1 MSLNETPVSE
11 RVQIGF
17 LGNVNAGKSSIINA
31 ITGQNISVV
40 SELKGTTTD
49 TVKKTMEL
57 HKAGPVVLIDTPG
70 LSDDGEIGSLR
81 MKATMK
87 ALDSVN
93 VAAIVTTPA
102 ETDADIEPLIKLCRE
117 KDIPYIVVCNK
128 MDGFAGNAEDIH
140 ADILVSAKE
149 KTNIEELK
157 NLLEEKIILFNES
170 KTERFII
177 SDKLKKNSLVT
188 LVIPIDES
196 APKGRLI
203 LPQQQVIR
211 DILDAGSQ
219 AVCVKDT
226 ELEEFMT
233 NGAGRYTDLV
243 ITDSQVFKFV
253 DKVVPDNVSLTSF
266 SILMARYKG
275 FLDMALEGVYHI
287 DNLKDGDRV
296 LISEGCSHHRQCE
309 DIGSVKIPK
318 LLKKYTGKELSIE
331 LSNGTYFPEDLSG
344 FDLVI
349 HCGGCML
356 SEKQVLSRMKH
367 IHNSGVKVTNYGI
380 AISYMNGILKRA
392 VKILE
397 D

>member
-1 MSLNETPVSE
+1 
-11 RVQIGF
+11 
-17 LGNVNAGKSSIINA
+17 
-31 ITGQNISVV
+31 
-40 SELKGTTTD
+40 
-49 TVKKTMEL
+49 MEL

-70 LSDDGEIGSLR
+70 ITDDGEIGSLR

-93 VAAIVTTPA
+93 VAVIVTTPA

-253 DKVVPDNVSLTSF
+253 DKVVPENVSLTSF

-397 D
+397 Y

>member
-1 MSLNETPVSE
+1 
-11 RVQIGF
+11 
-17 LGNVNAGKSSIINA
+17 
-31 ITGQNISVV
+31 
-40 SELKGTTTD
+40 
-49 TVKKTMEL
+49 
-57 HKAGPVVLIDTPG
+57 
-70 LSDDGEIGSLR
+70 
-81 MKATMK
+81 
-87 ALDSVN
+87 
-93 VAAIVTTPA
+93 
-102 ETDADIEPLIKLCRE
+102 
-117 KDIPYIVVCNK
+117 
-128 MDGFAGNAEDIH
+128 
-140 ADILVSAKE
+140 
-149 KTNIEELK
+149 
-157 NLLEEKIILFNES
+157 
-170 KTERFII
+170 
-177 SDKLKKNSLVT
+177 
-188 LVIPIDES
+188 
-196 APKGRLI
+196 
-203 LPQQQVIR
+203 
-211 DILDAGSQ
+211 
-219 AVCVKDT
+219 
-226 ELEEFMT
+226 MT

-253 DKVVPDNVSLTSF
+253 DKVVPENVSLTSF

-397 D
+397 Y

>member
-1 MSLNETPVSE
+1 
-11 RVQIGF
+11 
-17 LGNVNAGKSSIINA
+17 
-31 ITGQNISVV
+31 
-40 SELKGTTTD
+40 
-49 TVKKTMEL
+49 
-57 HKAGPVVLIDTPG
+57 
-70 LSDDGEIGSLR
+70 
-81 MKATMK
+81 
-87 ALDSVN
+87 
-93 VAAIVTTPA
+93 
-102 ETDADIEPLIKLCRE
+102 
-117 KDIPYIVVCNK
+117 

-253 DKVVPDNVSLTSF
+253 DKGRS
-266 SILMARYKG
+266 
-275 FLDMALEGVYHI
+275 
-287 DNLKDGDRV
+287 
-296 LISEGCSHHRQCE
+296 
-309 DIGSVKIPK
+309 
-318 LLKKYTGKELSIE
+318 GKCF
-331 LSNGTYFPEDLSG
+331 TYIIFHS
-344 FDLVI
+344 
-349 HCGGCML
+349 
-356 SEKQVLSRMKH
+356 
-367 IHNSGVKVTNYGI
+367 YGQI
-380 AISYMNGILKRA
+380 
-392 VKILE
+392 
-397 D
+397 

>member
-1 MSLNETPVSE
+1 MQVNLPSL
-11 RVQIGF
+11 
-17 LGNVNAGKSSIINA
+17 

-40 SELKGTTTD
+40 SEFKGTTTD

-87 ALDSVN
+87 VLDSVN
-93 VAAIVTTPA
+93 VAVIVTTPA

-219 AVCVKDT
+219 AICVKDT

-253 DKVVPDNVSLTSF
+253 DKVVPENVSLTSF

-296 LISEGCSHHRQCE
+296 LISEGCSHHKQCE

>member
-1 MSLNETPVSE
+1 MSLNDTPVSE

-17 LGNVNAGKSSIINA
+17 LGNVNAGKSSLINA
-31 ITGQNISVV
+31 VTGQDISVV
-40 SELKGTTTD
+40 SEFKGTTTD

-70 LSDDGEIGSLR
+70 FSDDGEIGSLR
-81 MKATMK
+81 MKAARK
-87 ALDSVN
+87 ALDTVN
-93 VAAIVTTPA
+93 IAVIVTTPH
-102 ETDADIEPLIKLCRE
+102 ETESNIEPLLKLCNERN
-117 KDIPYIVVCNK
+117 IPYITVCNK
-128 MDGFAGNAEDIH
+128 IDEAKIETTDIH
-140 ADILVSAKE
+140 ADISVSAAE
-149 KTNIEELK
+149 NIRIEELK
-157 NLLEEKIILFNES
+157 LLLEEKIILFNER
-170 KTERFII
+170 KEERFII
-177 SDKLKKNSLVT
+177 SDRLKKNSLVT

-211 DILDAGSQ
+211 DILAADSQ

-226 ELEEFMT
+226 ELEEFMK
-233 NGAGRYTDLV
+233 NGIGRYSDLV
-243 ITDSQVFKFV
+243 ITDSQVFGFV
-253 DKVVPDNVSLTSF
+253 DKIIPKDIPLTSF

-275 FLDMALEGVYHI
+275 FLEMALEGVYHI

-318 LLKKYTGKELSIE
+318 LLKKYTEKELSIE
-331 LSNGTYFPEDLSG
+331 LSNGTYFPEDLAG

-356 SEKQVLSRMKH
+356 SEKQILSRMKH
-367 IHNSGVKVTNYGI
+367 IHNSGVKVTNYGT
-380 AISYMNGILKRA
+380 AISYMNGILERA
-392 VKILE
+392 VKILK